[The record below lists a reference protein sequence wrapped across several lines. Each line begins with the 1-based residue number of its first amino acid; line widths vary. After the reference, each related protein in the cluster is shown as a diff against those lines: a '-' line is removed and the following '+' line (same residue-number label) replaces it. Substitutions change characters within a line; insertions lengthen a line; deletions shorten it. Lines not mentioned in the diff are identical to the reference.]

1 MRSPRKLTAL
11 VLMGALTAT
20 SVAAVPA
27 SAKTFSDVPSN
38 HWAYTVIDEVSN
50 ENIMV
55 GVGNGLFAPSMQ
67 LTRAQYTAIL
77 SNLAPD
83 KSNGTY
89 EAHLTDVDAGAWY
102 AEVAEWGVTNG
113 IIYEI
118 DGRFEGNT
126 VLTREEMASMTLQY
140 LNLYYK
146 DSIKQDNSS
155 AGYADESSINPKY
168 LNAVNLLSNNGL
180 LAGRGDNKF
189 EPAGTLTRAEAAAM
203 AARLMDVADKAG
215 TTTPEDPDEEQPP
228 AEDPE
233 QPPVDPDEPE
243 QPSEDPDEEKPPV
256 EEPSD
261 PDEEQPPAEDPDK
274 DPAEDPNDP
283 ANWDLDG
290 APKWFLVGQPDNI
303 SDDLWYQLITYYA
316 DKECP
321 ANSNYPSSIKD
332 LPSDYQHN
340 EKLAKEFCGAR
351 MDDLISIMQRDLAGQ
366 AISMTTTLSSSEQEM
381 VDLINK
387 ERTAEGA
394 SELKVSKA
402 LCEAARIRAKEA
414 ITNFEHKRPDGSD
427 TKTVLQEVGLKDYL
441 GKYYGGNANIDYYG
455 WGENLT
461 RRSKGDFPVTD
472 AFSNFMNSSSHKE
485 NMINAEYEFV
495 GVGSYT
501 DGTKTVWCQLFSNII

>member
-303 SDDLWYQLITYYA
+303 SDDLWDQLITYYA
-316 DKECP
+316 GKERP

-351 MDDLISIMQRDLAGQ
+351 MEDLISIMQKDLAEQ
-366 AISMTTTLSSSEQEM
+366 AMVADYDVKITAEEQEM

-387 ERTAEGA
+387 ARRENGVP
-394 SELKVSKA
+394 ELKISPA
-402 LCEAARIRAKEA
+402 LCKAADIRADE
-414 ITNFEHKRPDGSD
+414 TNTVYSHTRPNGESYE
-427 TKTVLQEVGLKDYL
+427 TVLNDIGLKDY
-441 GKYYGGNANIDYYG
+441 GAYIYM
-455 WGENLT
+455 GENLMGYY
-461 RRSKGDFPVTD
+461 SGSDD
-472 AFSNFMNSSSHKE
+472 SAENAFKALWGSQKHKE
-485 NMINAEYEFV
+485 NMLNPKYQYI
-495 GVGSYT
+495 GVGYQDSGSDTSWIQTFAY
-501 DGTKTVWCQLFSNII
+501 IR

>member
-243 QPSEDPDEEKPPV
+243 QPSEDPDEEQPPV

-261 PDEEQPPAEDPDK
+261 PDEEQPPVE
-274 DPAEDPNDP
+274 DPAEDPS
-283 ANWDLDG
+283 NWDLDG
-290 APKWFLVGQPDNI
+290 APAWFLVGQPNNI
-303 SDDLWYQLITYYA
+303 TDEQWNQLITYYA
-316 DKECP
+316 DKERP
-321 ANSNYPSSIKD
+321 VNSNYPSSIKD
-332 LPSDYQHN
+332 LPTEYQHN
-340 EKLAKEFCGAR
+340 EELAKEYCGAR
-351 MDDLISIMQRDLAGQ
+351 MDDLISIMQKDLAEQ
-366 AISMTTTLSSSEQEM
+366 ATVQALTEELDVEITAEEQEM
-381 VDLINK
+381 IDLINK
-387 ERTAEGA
+387 ARTEEGKE
-394 SELKVSKA
+394 ELKVSPVLCLAAA
-402 LCEAARIRAKEA
+402 LRAEEG
-414 ITNFEHKRPDGSD
+414 TTLFSHTRPNGERYETALND
-427 TKTVLQEVGLKDYL
+427 VGLSK
-441 GKYYGGNANIDYYG
+441 NITSNILA
-455 WGENLT
+455 WENL
-461 RRSKGDFPVTD
+461 SLMKGDTPYSANYAMSEFLKSPD
-472 AFSNFMNSSSHKE
+472 HRKNL
-485 NMINAEYEFV
+485 MIDKHQYV
-495 GVGSYT
+495 GVAKCT
-501 DGTKTVWCQLFSNII
+501 NEKGTCWIQLFAQID

>member
-1 MRSPRKLTAL
+1 MNIQKKLTAL
-11 VLMGALTAT
+11 ILMGALTA
-20 SVAAVPA
+20 SSIAAVPA

-168 LNAVNLLSNNGL
+168 LNAVNILSNNGL

-189 EPAGTLTRAEAAAM
+189 EPAGTLNRAEAAAM
-203 AARLMDVADKAG
+203 ASRLMDVADKAG

-228 AEDPE
+228 AEDP
-233 QPPVDPDEPE
+233 
-243 QPSEDPDEEKPPV
+243 
-256 EEPSD
+256 
-261 PDEEQPPAEDPDK
+261 
-274 DPAEDPNDP
+274 

-303 SDDLWYQLITYYA
+303 SDELWDQLITYYA
-316 DKECP
+316 DKERP

-332 LPSDYQHN
+332 LPSEYQHN

-351 MDDLISIMQRDLAGQ
+351 MEDLISIMQKDLSEQ
-366 AISMTTTLSSSEQEM
+366 ATVQALTEDFDVEITTEEQEM
-381 VDLINK
+381 IRLVNNARK
-387 ERTAEGA
+387 EAGM
-394 SELKVSKA
+394 SELIISPA
-402 LCEAARIRAKEA
+402 LCKAADIRADE
-414 ITNFEHKRPDGSD
+414 TNTVYGHTRPNGAGYKS
-427 TKTVLQEVGLKDYL
+427 VLNDIGL
-441 GKYYGGNANIDYYG
+441 GNISSSINM
-455 WGENLT
+455 GENLMGYY
-461 RRSKGDFPVTD
+461 SGTD
-472 AFSNFMNSSSHKE
+472 DSAQNAFNALWNSEKHRE
-485 NMINAEYEFV
+485 NMLNPKYQYI
-495 GVGSYT
+495 GVGYQDSGSDSSWIQTFAY
-501 DGTKTVWCQLFSNII
+501 IR

>member
-1 MRSPRKLTAL
+1 MNIQKKLTAL
-11 VLMGALTAT
+11 ILMGALTA
-20 SVAAVPA
+20 SSIAIVPA

-168 LNAVNLLSNNGL
+168 LNAVNILSNNGL

-189 EPAGTLTRAEAAAM
+189 EPAGTLNRAEAAAM
-203 AARLMDVADKAG
+203 ASRLMDVADKAG

-256 EEPSD
+256 EEPAD
-261 PDEEQPPAEDPDK
+261 PDEEQPPAEDPAK
-274 DPAEDPNDP
+274 DPNDP

-303 SDDLWYQLITYYA
+303 SDELWDQLITYYA
-316 DKECP
+316 DKERP

-332 LPSDYQHN
+332 LPSEYQHN

-351 MDDLISIMQRDLAGQ
+351 MEDLISIMQKDLSEQ
-366 AISMTTTLSSSEQEM
+366 ATVQALTEDFDVEITTEEQEM
-381 VDLINK
+381 IRLVNNARK
-387 ERTAEGA
+387 KAGM
-394 SELKVSKA
+394 SELIISPA
-402 LCEAARIRAKEA
+402 LCKAADIRADE
-414 ITNFEHKRPDGSD
+414 TNTVYGHTRPNGARYKS
-427 TKTVLQEVGLKDYL
+427 VLNDIGL
-441 GKYYGGNANIDYYG
+441 GNISSSINM
-455 WGENLT
+455 GENLMGYY
-461 RRSKGDFPVTD
+461 SGTD
-472 AFSNFMNSSSHKE
+472 DSAQNAFNALWNSEKHRE
-485 NMINAEYEFV
+485 NMLNPKYQYI
-495 GVGSYT
+495 GVGYQDSGSDSSWIQTFAY
-501 DGTKTVWCQLFSNII
+501 IR

>member
-189 EPAGTLTRAEAAAM
+189 EPAGALTRAEAAAM

-228 AEDPE
+228 
-233 QPPVDPDEPE
+233 
-243 QPSEDPDEEKPPV
+243 V
-256 EEPSD
+256 E
-261 PDEEQPPAEDPDK
+261 
-274 DPAEDPNDP
+274 DPAEDPS
-283 ANWDLDG
+283 NWDLDG
-290 APKWFLVGQPDNI
+290 APAWFLVGQPNNI
-303 SDDLWYQLITYYA
+303 TDEQWNQLITYYA
-316 DKECP
+316 DKERP
-321 ANSNYPSSIKD
+321 VNSNYPSSIKD
-332 LPSDYQHN
+332 LPTEYQHN
-340 EKLAKEFCGAR
+340 EELAKEYCGAR
-351 MDDLISIMQRDLAGQ
+351 MDDLISIMQKDLAEQ
-366 AISMTTTLSSSEQEM
+366 ATVQALTEELDVEITAEEQEM
-381 VDLINK
+381 IDLINK
-387 ERTAEGA
+387 ARTEEGKE
-394 SELKVSKA
+394 ELKVSPVLCLAAA
-402 LCEAARIRAKEA
+402 LRAEEG
-414 ITNFEHKRPDGSD
+414 TTLFSHTRPNGERYETALND
-427 TKTVLQEVGLKDYL
+427 VGLSK
-441 GKYYGGNANIDYYG
+441 NITSNILA
-455 WGENLT
+455 WENL
-461 RRSKGDFPVTD
+461 SLMKGDTPYSANYAMSEFLKSPD
-472 AFSNFMNSSSHKE
+472 HRKNL
-485 NMINAEYEFV
+485 MIDKHQYV
-495 GVGSYT
+495 GVAKCT
-501 DGTKTVWCQLFSNII
+501 NEKGTCWIQLFAQID

>member
-1 MRSPRKLTAL
+1 
-11 VLMGALTAT
+11 MGALTA
-20 SVAAVPA
+20 SSIAAVPA

-168 LNAVNLLSNNGL
+168 LNAVNILSNNGL

-189 EPAGTLTRAEAAAM
+189 EPAGTLNRAEAAAM
-203 AARLMDVADKAG
+203 ASRLMDVADKAG

-228 AEDPE
+228 AEDP
-233 QPPVDPDEPE
+233 
-243 QPSEDPDEEKPPV
+243 
-256 EEPSD
+256 
-261 PDEEQPPAEDPDK
+261 
-274 DPAEDPNDP
+274 

-303 SDDLWYQLITYYA
+303 SDELWDQLITYYA
-316 DKECP
+316 DKERP

-332 LPSDYQHN
+332 LPSEYQHN

-351 MDDLISIMQRDLAGQ
+351 MEDLISIMQKDLSEQ
-366 AISMTTTLSSSEQEM
+366 ATVQALTEDFDVEITTEEQEM
-381 VDLINK
+381 IRLVNNARK
-387 ERTAEGA
+387 EAGM
-394 SELKVSKA
+394 SELIISPA
-402 LCEAARIRAKEA
+402 LCKAADIRADE
-414 ITNFEHKRPDGSD
+414 TNTVYGHTRPNGAGYKS
-427 TKTVLQEVGLKDYL
+427 VLNDIGL
-441 GKYYGGNANIDYYG
+441 GNISSSINM
-455 WGENLT
+455 GENLMGYY
-461 RRSKGDFPVTD
+461 SGTD
-472 AFSNFMNSSSHKE
+472 DSAQNAFNALWNSEKHRE
-485 NMINAEYEFV
+485 NMLNPKYQYI
-495 GVGSYT
+495 GVGYQDSGSDSSWIQTFAY
-501 DGTKTVWCQLFSNII
+501 IR